1 MPISEDILKCCFFND
16 CHIAVEPILVSCG
29 AIGCK
34 ECIAVSKTQEIECY
48 SCKGKHPVK
57 DLKNTPVIKSIEDMV
72 KSSLND
78 LFEYDHISKCFTKI
92 RVFVFGR
99 IYQWLGD

>member
-1 MPISEDILKCCFFND
+1 MPIFAEDVLKCCFFND
-16 CHIAVEPILVSCG
+16 GHIAVEPILVSCG

-57 DLKNTPVIKSIEDMV
+57 DLKNTPVIKPMEDIV

-78 LFEYDHISKCFTKI
+78 LFEYAKGNFEKTFNLLKGKI
-92 RVFVFGR
+92 
-99 IYQWLGD
+99 LGKY